1 MKEKLWITNFK
12 PLLGAGLQKLSIGS
26 NIDRM
31 SLQRSDRTE
40 LKKVYENTVH

>member
-12 PLLGAGLQKLSIGS
+12 PFDNAVGAGLQKLSIGS

-40 LKKVYENTVH
+40 LKKV